1 MNKNIIC
8 VYQDCPLCG
17 DKGRKLKQIIDSK
30 GIPMRKV
37 SFATA
42 EGQELIAR
50 AVYDH
55 KIGKMPFFT
64 DGVRFST
71 DITEL
76 FDTPKPTPKPKKTK
90 KPAKRTSSR
99 SRRSKKE
106 VKYES
111 D

>member
-30 GIPMRKV
+30 GIPVRKV

-64 DGVRFST
+64 DGVRFSAKIE
-71 DITEL
+71 DFVEE
-76 FDTPKPTPKPKKTK
+76 PTPKPKKTK
-90 KPAKRTSSR
+90 KPAKKTSTR

-106 VKYES
+106 VKHGS